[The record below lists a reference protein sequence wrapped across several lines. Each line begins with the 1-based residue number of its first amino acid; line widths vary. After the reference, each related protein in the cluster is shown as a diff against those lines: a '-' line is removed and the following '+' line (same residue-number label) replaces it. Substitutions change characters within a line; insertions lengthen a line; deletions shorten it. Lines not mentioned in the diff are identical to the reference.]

1 MSDVDIYIQG
11 GAKAQAKMSAVVD
24 EMCKSDAGRAVLEF
38 AADYG
43 YELKFDRQTTKQGIF
58 GYADPCEEVCALNPK
73 NTLAQN
79 IVTLAHELRHA
90 YQYTMD
96 EVDEPDYAGY
106 SAKTMMHRSRI
117 MEADAESFGCLVAW
131 ELKERGNDLC
141 WRDFS
146 ESYPEIAKPFE
157 QTLTETNDK
166 KQARTAAFKGWYDN
180 AERRDY
186 YDQTLASCVE
196 SVSPSVFCAKPKT
209 VSAAKFVGAIC
220 TDFDGENYFTD
231 NPKSLE
237 KGKFSEMFADTKA
250 RLTAHRPA
258 DKSVAAI
265 IERPRPEKPANTA
278 RAISESA
285 KKCAVEARQES
296 AARQIRSRRSKD
308 AAALTAL
315 LAKKTRTR

>member
-1 MSDVDIYIQG
+1 MPEVDLYVRG

-43 YELKFDRQTTKQGIF
+43 YELKFDRQTTKQGVF

-96 EVDEPDYAGY
+96 EIDEPDHAGY
-106 SAKTMMHRSRI
+106 STKTMMHRSRV

-157 QTLTETNDK
+157 KTLTETGDK
-166 KQARTAAFKGWYDN
+166 NQARTAAFAGWYDN

-196 SVSPSVFCAKPKT
+196 SVSPSVFRANPKT
-209 VSAAKFVGAIC
+209 ISAARFVAAVC
-220 TDFDGENYFTD
+220 TDFNGENYFTGD
-231 NPKSLE
+231 PKSLE
-237 KGKFSEMFADTKA
+237 KGKYSEMFADTKA

-265 IERPRPEKPANTA
+265 IGRPRPEKPANAA
-278 RAISESA
+278 RAVSESA
-285 KKCAVEARQES
+285 KKRAVEARQES
-296 AARQIRSRRSKD
+296 AARKIRAELRKRKQVS
-308 AAALTAL
+308 AVLP
-315 LAKKTRTR
+315 AKKELSR